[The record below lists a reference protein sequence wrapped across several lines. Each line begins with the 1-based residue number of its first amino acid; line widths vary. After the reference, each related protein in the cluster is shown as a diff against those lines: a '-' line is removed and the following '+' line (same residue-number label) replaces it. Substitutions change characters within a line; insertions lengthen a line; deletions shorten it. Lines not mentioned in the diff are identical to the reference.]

1 MPSLVLD
8 SLVWPADAALGVTLR
23 LLERMGRFSQLSD
36 AAYNT
41 YRLALRA
48 QLRGVNDLDVQGTE
62 NLPTDGGFILAANHQ
77 SWLDVSSIIAS
88 SPRRIHFVAKA
99 EFASWRI
106 MRHLVRLSESL
117 FVRRG
122 GDEQGLQNI
131 ADSLR
136 NGWAVGIFP
145 EGTIP
150 GEEDIPRHK
159 IDPRTG
165 LLPGK
170 TGAVRLAIRSGVPIV
185 PVGISGT
192 GRALPPEVYPRLEL
206 LRMPQPTPVTVRFG
220 TPIYYDQHSAG
231 NLSKEK
237 YRELT
242 DELMLAISQLVD
254 HRANYAP
261 LQVPVA
267 APHRCLSLGV
277 LALHDFASSPAA
289 LSPLLEE
296 LSNQGI
302 PFAAPTF
309 SGHGT
314 RPKDMIGITSKD
326 WFVDARAALVSLL
339 ETSEHVV
346 IVGFGMGALV
356 GLELAAR
363 HPDLCAG
370 LCCVGTPLRLKNPRA
385 RFAATAAA
393 AARYIQTPA
402 GLVAESRPLALRGY
416 ERFPTS
422 TFAELYDYIQ
432 ESLETAGLV
441 HSPIRIVQTKD
452 DSIVVPVSANILY
465 EAVRSGR
472 RELVWLEKGGHDLLG
487 GPSEATAT
495 EAVMEFVSKFRTI
508 APSEHPAQASH

>member
-1 MPSLVLD
+1 MPSLMLD
-8 SLVWPADAALGVTLR
+8 SLVWPADAALGVTVR
-23 LLERMGRFSQLSD
+23 WLERIGRLSKLSD

-41 YRLALRA
+41 VRMALRA
-48 QLRGVNDLDVQGTE
+48 QLRGINDLDVQGE
-62 NLPTDGGFILAANHQ
+62 DNLPAGGGVILASNHQ
-77 SWLDVSSIIAS
+77 SWLDVSAIIAA
-88 SPRRIHFVAKA
+88 SPRRVHFVAKA

-122 GDEQGLQNI
+122 GDDSGLQNI
-131 ADSLR
+131 ADALR
-136 NGWAVGIFP
+136 RGWAMGIFP

-150 GEEDIPRHK
+150 GEEDIPRHLV
-159 IDPRTG
+159 DPRTG
-165 LLPGK
+165 LLRGR
-170 TGAVRLAIRSGVPIV
+170 TGAVRLALRAGVPIV
-185 PVGISGT
+185 PIGISGT

-220 TPIYYDQHSAG
+220 EPIYYDQHG
-231 NLSKEK
+231 TGTLSREV

-242 DELMLAISQLVD
+242 DELMLAISELVD

-267 APHRCLSLGV
+267 EPHRSLSLGV

-289 LSPLLEE
+289 LFPLLER
-296 LSNQGI
+296 LSSQGI

-314 RPKDMIGITSKD
+314 RPQDMIGVTSRD

-346 IVGFGMGALV
+346 VVGFGMGALV

-370 LCCVGTPLRLKNPRA
+370 VCSVGAPFKLKDPRA
-385 RFAATAAA
+385 RFASTAAEA
-393 AARYIQTPA
+393 AKYTHTPA
-402 GLVAESRPLALRGY
+402 GLMAEERPPKLKGY
-416 ERFPTS
+416 TRFPTA
-422 TFAELYDYIQ
+422 TFAELYEYIQ
-432 ESLETAGLV
+432 ESLDNASLV
-441 HSPIRIVQTKD
+441 HTPLRIIQAKD
-452 DSIVVPVSANILY
+452 DRIVVPVSANVLY
-465 EAVRSGR
+465 ETVRSVR

-487 GPSEATAT
+487 GPSEATAL
-495 EAVMEFVSKFRTI
+495 EAVMEFISEFRSIGTESV
-508 APSEHPAQASH
+508 APVPH